1 MKHQLYFEQFLNADI
16 DTVWDF
22 FSDARNLE
30 KLTPPKMNMKVLS
43 KLDRYQLFQGMEIS
57 YFVSPLF
64 SIPVYWKTE
73 IIKVDNKKEFID
85 IQSKGPFKLWKH
97 THQFIEKE
105 NGVLMIDSIVYELPF
120 GKIGDIVN
128 KPFVLKNLN
137 ELFEYRQSVCN
148 NLF

>member
-30 KLTPPKMNMKVLS
+30 KLTPPKMKMKVIS
-43 KLDRYQLFQGMEIS
+43 KLDHYQLFEGMEIS

-73 IIKVDNKKEFID
+73 IIKVENKKDFID
-85 IQSKGPFKLWKH
+85 IQVKGPFKLWKH
-97 THQFIEKE
+97 THQFIEQE
-105 NGVLMIDSIVYELPF
+105 NGVMMTDSIA
-120 GKIGDIVN
+120 
-128 KPFVLKNLN
+128 VLVSSFLCT
-137 ELFEYRQSVCN
+137 LTVV
-148 NLF
+148 